1 MSERLPRAARAAS
14 ASLALALLLA
24 LGAAHAQ
31 PAPEQSVWL
40 KNGGFLRGA
49 LVELVPNDHVT
60 LQLVTGEIRRIPAAD
75 IDRMT
80 SSSAPAAPPASS
92 ALATAAPPA
101 SSAPAAP
108 AVPASA
114 SAAPA
119 GPAKNDS
126 VVVRLVGPAAV
137 ELQGRPRLDRGSW
150 GNLCKMPC
158 DQAFPVID
166 REFRVAGEGVSP
178 SRVFVIEPG
187 ERPVKLAV
195 NPGQSSIYRA
205 GTLSF
210 LVGVPVL
217 LIGGVGLA
225 VGSGTNVDH
234 HDEIRTAGLITA
246 IAGGAMLLTALPLLY
261 VGQTRVNTDRGVQI
275 ARRAPGTLF

>member
-24 LGAAHAQ
+24 LGAADAQ

-80 SSSAPAAPPASS
+80 GTTA
-92 ALATAAPPA
+92 AAPPA
-101 SSAPAAP
+101 SSAPAPAASAP
-108 AVPASA
+108 APPASASA

-119 GPAKNDS
+119 VSARNDS

-137 ELQGRPRLDRGSW
+137 ELQGRPRLDRGPW

-166 REFRVAGEGVSP
+166 REFRVAGEGISP

-187 ERPVKLAV
+187 ERPVKLAI
-195 NPGQSSIYRA
+195 NPGQSSTYRA

-210 LVGVPVL
+210 LAGVPVL
-217 LIGGVGLA
+217 LVGGVGLA
-225 VGSGTNVDH
+225 FGSGSNIEH

-246 IAGGAMLLTALPLLY
+246 IAGGALLLTALPLLY
-261 VGQTRVNTDRGVQI
+261 VGQTRVNTDKGVQI